1 MTNILKH
8 DVIQSGQ
15 YLCKARFVRAEIW
28 PLHRRCAELGGQMR
42 AGLEDT
48 FYLPD
53 GVKARSNGQLIDAI
67 VKYVREASR

>member
-1 MTNILKH
+1 
-8 DVIQSGQ
+8 
-15 YLCKARFVRAEIW
+15 
-28 PLHRRCAELGGQMR
+28 MR

-67 VKYVREASR
+67 VKYVREASREVATPDEARDILQTRH